1 MATDEELYSMS
12 DEELEK
18 AFNDAKAQLD
28 SPETEYEDTQ
38 ESVEEAEE
46 EVYSDQDEDA
56 EVTDLEQPDED
67 SDDDTSSEDEE
78 EDESNEDLESEEED
92 LDEDTDSDD
101 EKLSEDAYES
111 EVDEQPA
118 QRRKYRANGKEYEF
132 SDEEIF
138 DKFGQVFGQAMNYTQ
153 KMQQIKP
160 WRKTIDAIEQ
170 AELSHDD
177 VNLAIDVLKGDKDAI
192 AALLKRTGVDALEL
206 DVDNTKYQPKD
217 YGRNDTELAIKEVFD
232 DISKDPEYDTT
243 YRILENEW
251 DVKSRQ
257 KFVEN
262 PEMIRQLHIDV
273 KNGMFNT
280 IAPLADKLKTFDG
293 GSKSDLDYY
302 QLAAQQYFDQL
313 AQDEARQASTTKV
326 QAERNKV
333 AEVKE
338 ASKKREAT
346 KTASKRRKAAA
357 PTKKTAG
364 AAKIT
369 DYLDESE
376 EAYQDWYKTLEDSM

>member
-1 MATDEELYSMS
+1 MTL
-12 DEELEK
+12 
-18 AFNDAKAQLD
+18 
-28 SPETEYEDTQ
+28 
-38 ESVEEAEE
+38 
-46 EVYSDQDEDA
+46 
-56 EVTDLEQPDED
+56 
-67 SDDDTSSEDEE
+67 
-78 EDESNEDLESEEED
+78 
-92 LDEDTDSDD
+92 
-101 EKLSEDAYES
+101 
-111 EVDEQPA
+111 
-118 QRRKYRANGKEYEF
+118 R
-132 SDEEIF
+132 
-138 DKFGQVFGQAMNYTQ
+138 
-153 KMQQIKP
+153 
-160 WRKTIDAIEQ
+160 
-170 AELSHDD
+170 
-177 VNLAIDVLKGDKDAI
+177 
-192 AALLKRTGVDALEL
+192 
-206 DVDNTKYQPKD
+206 
-217 YGRNDTELAIKEVFD
+217 
-232 DISKDPEYDTT
+232 
-243 YRILENEW
+243 
-251 DVKSRQ
+251 
-257 KFVEN
+257 VEN

-280 IAPLADKLKTFDG
+280 IAPIADKLKTFDG

>member
-18 AFNDAKAQLD
+18 AFNEAKAQLD
-28 SPETEYEDTQ
+28 SSETEYEDTQ
-38 ESVEEAEE
+38 ESVKETEE
-46 EVYSDQDEDA
+46 ETEEEIYSDEDE
-56 EVTDLEQPDED
+56 EVIDLEQPDED

-101 EKLSEDAYES
+101 EKLSEDANES

-243 YRILENEW
+243 C
-251 DVKSRQ
+251 
-257 KFVEN
+257 
-262 PEMIRQLHIDV
+262 
-273 KNGMFNT
+273 
-280 IAPLADKLKTFDG
+280 
-293 GSKSDLDYY
+293 
-302 QLAAQQYFDQL
+302 
-313 AQDEARQASTTKV
+313 
-326 QAERNKV
+326 
-333 AEVKE
+333 
-338 ASKKREAT
+338 
-346 KTASKRRKAAA
+346 
-357 PTKKTAG
+357 
-364 AAKIT
+364 
-369 DYLDESE
+369 
-376 EAYQDWYKTLEDSM
+376 